1 MSRGVAL
8 GSAAIMADR
17 LTPAARSRL
26 MGKVRGAD
34 TKPEWIL
41 RCGLHRR
48 GFRYVLGGRRLPG
61 RPDLVFPRFRAV
73 VFVHGCFWHRH
84 AGCRDAT
91 TPKSNAD
98 FWQAKFA
105 ENVERD
111 SRKQRE
117 LERLGWRV
125 RIVWECDL
133 QRRTGDVIDEVA
145 AWIDREHAGAM
156 APQACAP
163 VARRVI
169 LAVAERNVRER
180 IATYTRSRR
189 PRGARKK

>member
-1 MSRGVAL
+1 
-8 GSAAIMADR
+8 MADR

-26 MGKVRGAD
+26 MGTVRGAD

-48 GFRYVLGGRRLPG
+48 GLRYVLGGRRLPG
-61 RPDLVFPRFRAV
+61 RPDLVFPRYRAV

-98 FWQAKFA
+98 FWRAKFE

-111 SRKQRE
+111 ARKQGE

-125 RIVWECDL
+125 RVVWECEL
-133 QRRTGDVIDEVA
+133 QRRTGEVIDEVA
-145 AWIDREHAGAM
+145 AWIDPEHGVAGM
-156 APQACAP
+156 PKTYGMLD
-163 VARRVI
+163 RRG
-169 LAVAERNVRER
+169 LLTVAERNVRER
-180 IATYTRSRR
+180 IANYTPRRR